1 MPRRIIFDTKF
12 TLMKKIVLSFA
23 SVLVAAGMVSCNQGQ
38 PMDAAAIQA
47 KVDEMAAKRIEEVTK
62 TADLECQA
70 RMATEVK
77 AMADS
82 MVNAAKASV
91 QPK

>member
-1 MPRRIIFDTKF
+1 
-12 TLMKKIVLSFA
+12 MKKIVLSVA
-23 SVLVAAGMVSCNQGQ
+23 SVLVMAGMFSCNQAQ
-38 PMDAAAIQA
+38 PMDPAAVQA

-70 RMATEVK
+70 RMVTEVK

-82 MVNAAKASV
+82 MVAAAKAANGA
-91 QPK
+91 K

>member
-1 MPRRIIFDTKF
+1 
-12 TLMKKIVLSFA
+12 MKKIVLSVA
-23 SVLVAAGMVSCNQGQ
+23 SVLVAAGMISCNQGQ
-38 PMDAAAIQA
+38 PMDPAAVQA

-70 RMATEVK
+70 RMSTEVK
-77 AMADS
+77 ALADS
-82 MVNAAKASV
+82 MYNAAKASV

>member
-1 MPRRIIFDTKF
+1 
-12 TLMKKIVLSFA
+12 MKKIVLSFA
-23 SVLVAAGMVSCNQGQ
+23 SLLVVAGMISCNQGQ

-70 RMATEVK
+70 RMVTEVK

-82 MVNAAKASV
+82 MYNAVKATNGG
-91 QPK
+91 K

>member
-1 MPRRIIFDTKF
+1 MQRRIIFEPKF
-12 TLMKKIVLSFA
+12 TLMKKIVLSVA
-23 SVLVAAGMVSCNQGQ
+23 SVLVAAGMISCNQGQ
-38 PMDAAAIQA
+38 PMDATAVKA

-70 RMATEVK
+70 RMVTEVK
-77 AMADS
+77 AKADS
-82 MVNAAKASV
+82 MVNALTAAA